1 MNEKIKRV
9 TIIGMLCAVAYIVML
24 ACRIPIVLFLK
35 YEPKDVIIT
44 LGGLIWGPAVAVL
57 TSVIVSFVEMVTV
70 SDNGIYGMIMNI
82 VSTCSFAIVV
92 SLIYKKKRTIMG
104 AILGLIAGCI
114 SVVTIMTLW
123 NIIIV
128 PLYMKTPVEI
138 IMPMI
143 PTVFIPF
150 NLLKAGLNTGFVLL
164 LYKPLTTALK
174 KSGLITEKVK
184 PQKNNSIVIF
194 LTSVVLIGI
203 CVSFFVVL
211 SNSKSNSNK
220 EESEADSSYVSDV
233 VSEQQSGEIVSNYT
247 DVVTAE
253 YMVHTATLEVAVE
266 EGAIDG

>member
-1 MNEKIKRV
+1 MNENIKRV

-57 TSVIVSFVEMVTV
+57 TSVIVSLVEMVTV

-92 SLIYKKKRTIMG
+92 SLIYKKKRTISG
-104 AILGLIAGCI
+104 AILGLIVGCV

-123 NIIIV
+123 NIIVV
-128 PLYMKTPVEI
+128 PLYMKTPIEV

-150 NLLKAGLNTGFVLL
+150 NLLKAGLNVGFILL
-164 LYKPLTTALK
+164 LYKPLTNALK
-174 KSGLITEKVK
+174 KSGLVTEKVK
-184 PQKNNSIVIF
+184 PQKNNSMVIF
-194 LTSVVLIGI
+194 LISVVLIGI
-203 CVSFFVVL
+203 CVSLFVVL
-211 SNSKSNSNK
+211 SDSKSKSNK
-220 EESEADSSYVSDV
+220 DGEAGNSSLVSGV
-233 VSEQQSGEIVSNYT
+233 VSEQHS
-247 DVVTAE
+247 D
-253 YMVHTATLEVAVE
+253 EVA
-266 EGAIDG
+266 DSDK